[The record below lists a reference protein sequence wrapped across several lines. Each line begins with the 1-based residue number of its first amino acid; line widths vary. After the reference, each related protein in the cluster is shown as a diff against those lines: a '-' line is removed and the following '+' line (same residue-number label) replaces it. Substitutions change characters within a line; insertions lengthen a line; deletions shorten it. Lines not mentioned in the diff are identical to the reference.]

1 MVVTCNFFFLFSK
14 LPKQSFDHLKVS
26 PVAHI
31 GYYEAVQLLAMIHLY
46 QFKKSD
52 DILYRVQYLAVIE
65 I

>member
-1 MVVTCNFFFLFSK
+1 MVVTCTCNFFFLFSK

-52 DILYRVQYLAVIE
+52 DIL
-65 I
+65 